1 METGTFR
8 FKFRT
13 HPWIFVV
20 FLLNFL
26 WIPLKSQTDSAGFS
40 DSAKRNKWNSSQ
52 INSESTN
59 RSALNSG
66 YVKRSAL
73 SSGNLSSD
81 TLKPSRVNSDTL
93 KPSRVNTDTSK
104 RSSLNSD
111 SLKLKIKEGVKEAI
125 SISKD
130 AISVTQDAL
139 STQIDSN
146 RIVISPGFPSH
157 LEAVDTL
164 TAWIFQKKY
173 RKSNNGFLSPT
184 QFVLL
189 ARSYDTLSPEVAI
202 KGQYV
207 QYKFTFEK
215 ELRWLRKY
223 SRKYSI
229 NTNNSSVDPSKVI
242 LIRVNTIP
250 QFQMARVEYVI
261 IKKKEEYVV
270 RFELIYMNEQWYYV
284 NKCSIYRDK

>member
-1 METGTFR
+1 METGSFR

-13 HPWIFVV
+13 HRWIFLV

-26 WIPLKSQTDSAGFS
+26 GIPLKSQMDTMGFS
-40 DSAKRNKWNSSQ
+40 DSAKRTKLNSSQ

-81 TLKPSRVNSDTL
+81 TLKPSRVNSDTA
-93 KPSRVNTDTSK
+93 K
-104 RSSLNSD
+104 RSGLNSD

-173 RKSNNGFLSPT
+173 RKSNYGFLSHT

-189 ARSYDTLSPEVAI
+189 ARSYDTLSPEIAI
-202 KGQYV
+202 NGQYV

-229 NTNNSSVDPSKVI
+229 NSNNSSLDPNKVI

-261 IKKKEEYVV
+261 IKKKEEYIV

>member
-1 METGTFR
+1 METGAFR

-26 WIPLKSQTDSAGFS
+26 WIPLKSQTGTTGFS
-40 DSAKRNKWNSSQ
+40 DSA
-52 INSESTN
+52 
-59 RSALNSG
+59 
-66 YVKRSAL
+66 
-73 SSGNLSSD
+73 
-81 TLKPSRVNSDTL
+81 
-93 KPSRVNTDTSK
+93 K

-157 LEAVDTL
+157 LDAVDTL

-173 RKSNNGFLSPT
+173 RKSTFGFLSPT

-189 ARSYDTLSPEVAI
+189 ARSYDTLSPEIAI
-202 KGQYV
+202 NGQYV

-229 NTNNSSVDPSKVI
+229 NSNNSSLDPNKVI